1 VDPLRQL
8 TRLHGFFSRAQAREV
23 GYDDRAVTRAVRAGY
38 WVRFRRGFYAFA
50 DEWRGA
56 DDAERHRTRSRA
68 VLHSLGD
75 AVALSHVSAVLAHG
89 IAVWDVDLSRVHVTR
104 LDGGPGRIEGDVI
117 HHEGLCLDQELMDV
131 DGQLLGRRTYEGFA
145 AAWPDRDDEAG
156 FAEKMNGMPKYVVSN
171 TLENPTWNNTTV
183 LKGDGVEAVRK
194 LKEDGDG
201 DLLVAGSAQLSQSLL
216 AAGLV
221 DELRL
226 MIFPLI
232 IGAGKKLFPE
242 TDAAAPMKLVE
253 SKPVGPDG
261 VVIAIYQPKGE

>member
-1 VDPLRQL
+1 M
-8 TRLHGFFSRAQAREV
+8 
-23 GYDDRAVTRAVRAGY
+23 
-38 WVRFRRGFYAFA
+38 RRIIITEFI
-50 DEWRGA
+50 
-56 DDAERHRTRSRA
+56 T
-68 VLHSLGD
+68 
-75 AVALSHVSAVLAHG
+75 
-89 IAVWDVDLSRVHVTR
+89 
-104 LDGGPGRIEGDVI
+104 LDGVIEAPGGGEDFDRGGWAFQFERGDEGDKFK
-117 HHEGLCLDQELMDV
+117 LQELLDV

-226 MIFPLI
+226 MVFPLI

-242 TDAAAPMKLVE
+242 TDAAVPMKLVE
-253 SKPVGPDG
+253 SKPVGADG
-261 VVIAIYQPKGE
+261 VVIAIYQPKGD